1 MKDEIVKQ
9 LDGVL
14 PKVLKFVERSAEF
27 VGDQAPLLVSEIL
40 NYNLVRGGA
49 ISLFGLT
56 FLVIG
61 LLAYKEMRREY
72 AKSDPIGDK
81 VVMLSIVSV
90 GGIILGTIVFC
101 SNILNVAKVLLAPRL
116 YVIDYLRGIL

>member
-1 MKDEIVKQ
+1 MKDDIVKQ
-9 LDGVL
+9 LEGVL

-40 NYNLVRGGA
+40 NYNLVREGA
-49 ISLFGLT
+49 LSLLGLT

-61 LLAYKEMRREY
+61 LWSCKEMRREY
-72 AKSDPIGDK
+72 AKKEPICDK
-81 VVMLSIVSV
+81 IGLLCAVTGLGVIV
-90 GGIILGTIVFC
+90 GTTMFCAHILD
-101 SNILNVAKVLLAPRL
+101 VAKVLVAPRL